1 MNDEVGGINLSANAT
16 IEATY
21 IIPIVIVIVCSFVYI
36 LFFSYDRG
44 VINIMTD
51 MSLEELSVCD
61 NTEEY
66 GIYENLNSDTISSI
80 ENKICE
86 KLQKR
91 MFLYRVSRVKVE
103 ESKSRYRIMVE
114 AELNVSIP
122 VVSGLVKDFENYS
135 YQADRMKYNPCNLI
149 RTMETVKSK

>member
-1 MNDEVGGINLSANAT
+1 MSANAT

-44 VINIMTD
+44 VINIMSD

-80 ENKICE
+80 ENKISE

-91 MFLYRVSRVKVE
+91 MFLYRVSR
-103 ESKSRYRIMVE
+103 IMVE
-114 AELNVSIP
+114 AELKVSIP